1 MYVLT
6 LILQISEITVPCVG
20 KHTTIV
26 YTEGIYYVKS

>member
-26 YTEGIYYVKS
+26 YINIYIM